1 MKLEINNKQT
11 ITFKND
17 SDGDWFG
24 EINLN
29 NKNFEFSFYNKQFI
43 DWEDIKR
50 RIIYF
55 INHHKEIIEISEKG
69 IIEYQKFLGWNL
81 NYDFGLDSIE
91 LPINKERKDDF
102 IIPYRYNDET
112 GFDYVLWEIYI
123 YDENGPKL
131 REVKRE

>member
-11 ITFKND
+11 IIFKND
-17 SDGDWFG
+17 SVGGWFG
-24 EINLN
+24 EININ
-29 NKNFEFSFYNKQFI
+29 NKNFEFSFDNKEFI

-55 INHHKEIIEISEKG
+55 INYQKEIIEITEKG

-81 NYDFGLDSIE
+81 NYDFDLDCIE
-91 LPINKERKDDF
+91 LPTNEERKDDF
-102 IIPYRYNDET
+102 IIPYRYDDKT